1 MRILHIVTA
10 FPRFPNDII
19 SPWLVEMLKRLRAAG
34 YDVEVLA
41 PAYRGGGNRE
51 FGGIPVHRFRYFPAR
66 WEDLTHDQATL
77 DRLGRSLQDLVGFL
91 GEIRGAGVDLYLH
104 KQAIDTSTPAGK
116 ALVPDDRRVQRIRGR
131 HDPRADPRRAEPGS
145 CRGKALGSDH
155 RSTPLGPPRFA
166 KLSPTSGG
174 AMPYSTQSNSAASSA
189 RMNACVPVRRSSH
202 KNRPS

>member
-10 FPRFPNDII
+10 FPRYPNDII

-77 DRLGRSLQDLVGFL
+77 DRLGRSLRYKIMPLFYVPG
-91 GEIRGAGVDLYLH
+91 GVWAAWRLCRRRRYDVVHVHWPLPH
-104 KQAIDTSTPAGK
+104 
-116 ALVPDDRRVQRIRGR
+116 ALFGW
-131 HDPRADPRRAEPGS
+131 ASRRACGARVGS
-145 CRGKALGSDH
+145 AGDGGELRWGK
-155 RSTPLGPPRFA
+155 RFPPRLQRVLVLA
-166 KLSPTSGG
+166 LPAPHQVGAVSPPT
-174 AMPYSTQSNSAASSA
+174 A
-189 RMNACVPVRRSSH
+189 RAITH
-202 KNRPS
+202 L